1 MVTKMKIT
9 RITKTKTGTIIAS
22 KTLPVMAAFLFLSGC
37 AVKMEPISDADLAA
51 AAQSDMALIKSSV
64 PEINGPLTLPDAIAR
79 ALKYNLAN
87 RVKIMESA
95 LATKNFDLAK
105 LDMMPLFKADGG
117 YSARTNKNATN
128 SRDYATDVESPSYS
142 YSDDA
147 QHWDGNLRFSFNVL
161 DFGISYLQAKQEADR
176 AVIALHA
183 RTKSMARLIQEVRTS
198 FWRVVLLERVAP
210 EVDDLL
216 VRADQSMK
224 DLETARTEGLRP
236 PLAVLEDKRALIEII
251 QQLETMQQSIGAARI
266 DLASLI
272 NAPAKTDLQLK
283 VGSDFPPLPRKQPD
297 FDKLELYA
305 LVHSSD
311 YTDEIYNLRI
321 AQNESRKAIARLFPS
336 LEGFGSLNADT
347 NHFLANRSW
356 YEAGA
361 RVSWN
366 LFNVLRI
373 GDVNETNDARRNM
386 TVARRMAA
394 NMAVITTVHV
404 SWQEYADANARLDQ
418 AKRIDEIDKEI
429 SKLTDESVA
438 TDAVTGMERI
448 RSEIRSLRSAV
459 ARVLAYSDAQDAYGR
474 FLFSLGLVPDVT
486 SSLNAPE
493 EVLAEKIK
501 ESLDKWEGGD
511 LPMIENIGTIPDFV
525 DEK

>member
-1 MVTKMKIT
+1 MGVKF
-9 RITKTKTGTIIAS
+9 ANN
-22 KTLPVMAAFLFLSGC
+22 TLPVLAAILFLSGC
-37 AVKMEPISDADLAA
+37 AVNMEPIGDADLAA
-51 AAQSDMALIKSSV
+51 AAKNDMALIKSSV
-64 PEINGPLTLPDAIAR
+64 PPVMGPLTLSEAIAR

-117 YSARTNKNATN
+117 YSARTSKNATN
-128 SRDYATDVESPSYS
+128 SRDYRTDIESNSYS
-142 YSDDA
+142 YSDDP

-161 DFGISYLQAKQEADR
+161 DFGVSYLQAKQEADR
-176 AVIALHA
+176 AVIAMHA

-198 FWRVVLLERVAP
+198 FWRVVLLERVSPA
-210 EVDDLL
+210 VDELL
-216 VRADQSMK
+216 ARADQSMS

-272 NAPAKTDLQLK
+272 NAPSEEKLQLK
-283 VGSDFPPLPRKQPD
+283 VSSDFPPLPQTQPD
-297 FDKLELYA
+297 FDQLELYA

-321 AQNESRKAIARLFPS
+321 ARNESRKAIARLFPS
-336 LEGFGSLNADT
+336 LEGFGSFNADT

-366 LFNVLRI
+366 LFNLLRV
-373 GDVNETNDARRNM
+373 GDINETNDARRNM

-404 SWQEYADANARLDQ
+404 SWQEYVNANARLSQ
-418 AKRIDEIDKEI
+418 AKKIDEIDKEI
-429 SKLTDESVA
+429 SHLTDESVA
-438 TDAVTGMERI
+438 TDAATGMERV
-448 RSEIRSLRSAV
+448 RSEIRALRSAV

-493 EVLAEKIK
+493 DVLAAVIK
-501 ESLDKWEGGD
+501 KSLDKWEGGD
-511 LPMIENIGTIPDFV
+511 LPVIENIGTVPDFI

>member
-1 MVTKMKIT
+1 MGETFVNK
-9 RITKTKTGTIIAS
+9 G
-22 KTLPVMAAFLFLSGC
+22 LPVMAAILFLSGC
-37 AVKMEPISDADLAA
+37 AVKMEPISDADIAA
-51 AAQSDMALIKSSV
+51 AAQHDMEMIRASV
-64 PEINGPLTLPDAIAR
+64 PPITKPLTLSDAIAR
-79 ALKYNLAN
+79 ALKYNLSN

-117 YSARTNKNATN
+117 YTARTGKNATN
-128 SRDYATDVESPSYS
+128 SRDYRTDVESTSYS
-142 YSDDA
+142 YSDDP
-147 QHWDGNLRFSFNVL
+147 QHWDGNLRFSFNIL

-198 FWRVVLLERVAP
+198 FWRVVLLERIAP
-210 EVDDLL
+210 QVDDLL
-216 VRADQSMK
+216 ARADQAMK
-224 DLETARTEGLRP
+224 DLETARKEGLRP

-272 NAPAKTDLQLK
+272 NAPSGTPFKLK
-283 VGSDFPPLPRKQPD
+283 AAGDFPSLPRNKPD

-321 AQNESRKAIARLFPS
+321 ARNESRKAIARLFPS
-336 LEGFGSLNADT
+336 LEGFGSFNADT
-347 NHFLANRSW
+347 NHFLADPSW

-366 LFNVLRI
+366 LFNVLRLD
-373 GDVNETNDARRNM
+373 DVNETNDARRNM
-386 TVARRMAA
+386 TVARRLAA
-394 NMAVITTVHV
+394 NMAVITSVHV
-404 SWQEYADANARLDQ
+404 SWQEYADSNARLDQ
-418 AKRIDEIDKEI
+418 AKRIDDLDKEI
-429 SKLTDESVA
+429 SRLTDQSVA
-438 TDAVTGMERI
+438 TDAATGMERI
-448 RSEIRSLRSAV
+448 RSEIRALRSAV

-474 FLFSLGLVPDVT
+474 FLFSLGLVPDV
-486 SSLNAPE
+486 SDSLNAPE
-493 EVLAEKIK
+493 AQLSARIK
-501 ESLDKWEGGD
+501 ESLDKWDDGD
-511 LPMIENIGTIPDFV
+511 LPSIDTVGTMPDFIE
-525 DEK
+525 EK

>member
-1 MVTKMKIT
+1 MVTEMHKIK
-9 RITKTKTGTIIAS
+9 RSLGEKLMNKS
-22 KTLPVMAAFLFLSGC
+22 LPVMAAILFLSGC
-37 AVKMEPISDADLAA
+37 AVKMEPISDADIAA
-51 AAQSDMALIKSSV
+51 AAKHDMEMIQASV
-64 PEINGPLTLPDAIAR
+64 PPINGSLTLSEAIAR

-117 YSARTNKNATN
+117 YSARTGKNATN
-128 SRDYATDVESPSYS
+128 SRDYRTDVESSSYS
-142 YSDDA
+142 YSDDP

-183 RTKSMARLIQEVRTS
+183 RTKSMARLIQEVRTA

-210 EVDDLL
+210 DVDDLL
-216 VRADQSMK
+216 ARADRAMK
-224 DLETARTEGLRP
+224 DLETARNEGLRP

-272 NAPAKTDLQLK
+272 NAPTKSEFKLK
-283 VGSDFPPLPRKQPD
+283 VSSDFPPLPRREPD
-297 FDKLELYA
+297 FEKLELYA
-305 LVHSSD
+305 LVHSAD

-336 LEGFGSLNADT
+336 LEGFTSLNADT
-347 NHFLANRSW
+347 NHFLADRSW

-366 LFNVLRI
+366 LFNLLRV

-394 NMAVITTVHV
+394 NMAVITSVHV

-418 AKRIDEIDKEI
+418 AKRIDDIDKEI

-438 TDAVTGMERI
+438 TDAATGMERI
-448 RSEIRSLRSAV
+448 RSEIRALRSAV
-459 ARVLAYSDAQDAYGR
+459 ARVLAYSDAQDSYGR

-486 SSLNAPE
+486 ASLNAPE
-493 EVLAEKIK
+493 EELAAKIK
-501 ESLDKWEGGD
+501 EALDKWEVGD
-511 LPMIENIGTIPDFV
+511 LPAVDTIGTIPDFV
-525 DEK
+525 EEK